1 MLYNLYIVSL
11 GYGPDEIGVVLFVAT
26 IGAGIAIFPA
36 GICVDRFSG
45 KSILIWS
52 SVLIGVAGIGQIL
65 FRQPLSLLASGFI
78 AGVGAAFQLVINAPF
93 LTTNSTSDERPHL
106 FSANIV
112 LGLVTIVVGKI
123 VGGALPIWF
132 RGIAW
137 LMAPLP
143 SWLALF
149 LANQPSP
156 RAYQLALLFAGIIAA
171 PSFIPLFFMSNDHP
185 RATVR
190 TLDEIMHPRRSRL
203 TVPTADVS
211 APASQTEVMPNGTR
225 VADESAVGSVNR
237 LLRLRLRQVRKM
249 PLGVIVVNPIFLLT
263 LVQILIGAGAGLFV
277 PYANLFFVQHL
288 GASSALFGLIDG
300 GATTLTALMT
310 LVAPLIA
317 VRIGKVNSI
326 VLTQLASIPLL
337 VALGLTPLLPLVALF
352 YLSRQPLM
360 DMTMGILQVYSMEA
374 APQRHRGLA
383 NSSYQAGF
391 QVANAITASLGG
403 FIIVQFGYPPLFI
416 GAAICYLLAIA
427 TLWGRFG
434 RKYDFLKDKNVEA
447 G

>member
-1 MLYNLYIVSL
+1 VLYNLYIVSL
-11 GYGPDEIGVVLFVAT
+11 GYGPDFIGVVLFVAT

-52 SVLIGVAGIGQIL
+52 SVVIGVAGIGQIL
-65 FRQPLSLLASGFI
+65 FRQPLSLLVSGFI

-93 LTTNSTSDERPHL
+93 LTTNSTPDERPHL

-112 LGLVTIVVGKI
+112 LGLATIVVGKI

-132 RGIAW
+132 RGTAW

-149 LANQPSP
+149 LANQPAP

-171 PSFIPLFFMSNDHP
+171 PSFIPLFIMSNDHP
-185 RATVR
+185 RVTVR
-190 TLDEIMHPRRSRL
+190 SLKEIMRPRRGRFI
-203 TVPTADVS
+203 VPTADLS
-211 APASQTEVMPNGTR
+211 ATETPR
-225 VADESAVGSVNR
+225 ADESAVGTVNR
-237 LLRLRLRQVRKM
+237 PLRNVSVRA
-249 PLGVIVVNPIFLLT
+249 VIVNPIFLLT

-300 GATTLTALMT
+300 GTTTLTALMT
-310 LVAPLIA
+310 LVAPLLA
-317 VRIGKVNSI
+317 VRIGRVNSI

-337 VALGLTPLLPLVALF
+337 VALGLTPFIPLVALF

-360 DMTMGILQVYSMEA
+360 DMTMGILQVFSMET

-416 GAAICYLLAIA
+416 GGAICYLLAIA

-434 RKYDFLKDKNVEA
+434 RKYDPLKEKA
-447 G
+447 PPLR

>member
-1 MLYNLYIVSL
+1 LYNLYIVSL
-11 GYGPDEIGVVLFVAT
+11 GYGPDFIGVVLFVAT

-65 FRQPLSLLASGFI
+65 FRQPFSLLASGFI
-78 AGVGAAFQLVINAPF
+78 AGVGAAFQLVVNAPF
-93 LTTNSTSDERPHL
+93 LTANSTLDERPHL
-106 FSANIV
+106 FSVNIV

-123 VGGALPIWF
+123 LGGALPIWF
-132 RGIAW
+132 RGTAW

-143 SWLALF
+143 SWFALL
-149 LANQPSP
+149 LANQPDP
-156 RAYQLALLFAGIIAA
+156 RSYQFALLFAGIIAG

-185 RATVR
+185 S
-190 TLDEIMHPRRSRL
+190 HPMGANIPLRERL
-203 TVPTADVS
+203 QQARNVPVS
-211 APASQTEVMPNGTR
+211 AIIASPV
-225 VADESAVGSVNR
+225 
-237 LLRLRLRQVRKM
+237 
-249 PLGVIVVNPIFLLT
+249 FLLT
-263 LVQILIGAGAGLFV
+263 LVQVLIGLGAGLFV

-310 LVAPLIA
+310 LVAPLLA
-317 VRIGKVNSI
+317 VRIGRVNSI
-326 VLTQLASIPLL
+326 VLTELASIPLL

-360 DMTMGILQVYSMEA
+360 DMCMGILQVFSMEA
-374 APQRHRGLA
+374 APRHFRGLA

-416 GAAICYLLAIA
+416 GAAICYLLAIL

-434 RKYDFLKDKNVEA
+434 RMHILAKDEMERTP
-447 G
+447 

>member
-1 MLYNLYIVSL
+1 MYNLYIVSL
-11 GYGPDEIGVVLFVAT
+11 GYGPDFIGVVLFVAT

-65 FRQPLSLLASGFI
+65 FRQPFSLLASGFI
-78 AGVGAAFQLVINAPF
+78 AGVGAAFQLVVNAPF
-93 LTTNSTSDERPHL
+93 LTANSTLDERPHL
-106 FSANIV
+106 FSVNIV

-123 VGGALPIWF
+123 LGGALPIWF
-132 RGIAW
+132 RGTAW

-143 SWLALF
+143 SWFALL
-149 LANQPSP
+149 LANQPDP
-156 RAYQLALLFAGIIAA
+156 RSYQFALLFAGIIAG

-185 RATVR
+185 S
-190 TLDEIMHPRRSRL
+190 HPMGANIPLRERL
-203 TVPTADVS
+203 QQARNVPVS
-211 APASQTEVMPNGTR
+211 AIIASPV
-225 VADESAVGSVNR
+225 
-237 LLRLRLRQVRKM
+237 
-249 PLGVIVVNPIFLLT
+249 FLLT
-263 LVQILIGAGAGLFV
+263 LVQVLIGLGAGLFV

-310 LVAPLIA
+310 LVAPLLA
-317 VRIGKVNSI
+317 VRIGRVNSI
-326 VLTQLASIPLL
+326 VLTELASIPLL

-360 DMTMGILQVYSMEA
+360 DMCMGILQVFSMEA
-374 APQRHRGLA
+374 APRHFRGLA

-416 GAAICYLLAIA
+416 GAAICYLLAIL

-434 RKYDFLKDKNVEA
+434 RMHILAKDEMERTP
-447 G
+447 